1 MQRGVLPI
9 RCLMPPHPHRF
20 FYFDRHRAAV
30 AVAIDDAG
38 EGVHRRVAQEQVK
51 HRLFQRGAVVMRAV
65 ASFAVHDH
73 PAFGAAVFAFVQ
85 HVAEVAQRFVHEE
98 TVQVNFARNRQASG
112 TQRMK
117 ARVGDGG
124 EVVPRFLRGGGVS
137 NTLRFNAAAL

>member
-1 MQRGVLPI
+1 MQRGLSPI

-30 AVAIDDAG
+30 AVAVDDGG

-73 PAFGAAVFAFVQ
+73 PAFGAAVFAF
-85 HVAEVAQRFVHEE
+85 EVAQRFIDEKA
-98 TVQVNFARNRQASG
+98 VQVDFARNRQASG

>member
-1 MQRGVLPI
+1 MQRGGAI
-9 RCLMPPHPHRF
+9 CRLMPSPAHHFPD
-20 FYFDRHRAAV
+20 FDINRAAV

-38 EGVHRRVAQEQVK
+38 ERVHRRVAQEQVK

-98 TVQVNFARNRQASG
+98 TVQVNFARNRQAPG
-112 TQRMK
+112 AEGMK